1 MRAADA
7 VSPVHRSPGD
17 HALLR
22 YRRLGPVSYAL
33 PVTVVRDSDV
43 VMLWLQ
49 PGTPTRKR
57 VMPDGS
63 SIPRDFPYAER
74 AALPHVVG
82 EGTWTTNHALI
93 LVRDGDPCDIRL
105 FWSESWEFKGWYVN
119 LQDPVRRVPT
129 GWDTADHVLDLWVDP
144 GGRWAW
150 KDEHEFAEAIRI
162 GRFSETEAEAIRAAG
177 RAVIP
182 KIEAQVWPFDRSLIE
197 WRPDPGWSMPGMPDD
212 WNAD

>member
-1 MRAADA
+1 M
-7 VSPVHRSPGD
+7 
-17 HALLR
+17 
-22 YRRLGPVSYAL
+22 
-33 PVTVVRDSDV
+33 
-43 VMLWLQ
+43 
-49 PGTPTRKR
+49 
-57 VMPDGS
+57 
-63 SIPRDFPYAER
+63 
-74 AALPHVVG
+74 VG